1 MNPNAA
7 AEERYYYR
15 IRRLII
21 EMNREVYAEI
31 EKLYRQP
38 VAQEYFAQD
47 ATMSAQ
53 AKQLMEALAY
63 KFQRIFNIASIPL
76 ATTMAAE
83 QSKASATTLQAS
95 LKELSAGLTLKTDIL
110 TGELKDI
117 LQATIAENVSLI
129 KSIPSEY
136 FTDIKG
142 AVYRSITTGN
152 GLQDLVPFLQKHEGV
167 TLRRARTIAR
177 DQTNKAFTNINTARM
192 EKIGIKQYEW
202 LHSAGGQKPRKLH
215 VRYSGRIFDIANP
228 PVIDEKTGQRGK
240 PGDLVNCRCRMVPV
254 LNFNTG
260 E

>member
-1 MNPNAA
+1 
-7 AEERYYYR
+7 
-15 IRRLII
+15 
-21 EMNREVYAEI
+21 MNREVYAEI

-152 GLQDLVPFLQKHEGV
+152 GLQDLVPFLQKHEGA
-167 TLRRARTIAR
+167 TLRRARTIAG
-177 DQTNKAFTNINTARM
+177 DQTRKAFSNLNFARM
-192 EKIGIKQYEW
+192 EKIGIQEYEW
-202 LHSAGGQKPRKLH
+202 IHSFGSQKPRKLH
-215 VRYSGRIFDIANP
+215 ITSHTGGGLNGRICRIDNP
-228 PVIDEKTGQRGK
+228 PIINTATGRRGK
-240 PGDLVNCRCRMVPV
+240 PGDEINCHCRAVPI
-254 LNFNTG
+254 LRFNTG